1 MKQSRLVR
9 ALCDSARTM
18 RLSVCLRTR
27 HLALA
32 LLRDRRVNLGT
43 PERKAFDTLAY
54 DLARACHEAQVV
66 DCPQVR
72 RNCGRASSRAPDRGH
87 RATMDVNAK
96 R

>member
-18 RLSVCLRTR
+18 RLFRVPAHTASG
-27 HLALA
+27 LA

-54 DLARACHEAQVV
+54 DLAR
-66 DCPQVR
+66 
-72 RNCGRASSRAPDRGH
+72 SMS
-87 RATMDVNAK
+87 
-96 R
+96 